1 MKVKIIANGP
11 ICLDTQEAVSVELA
25 GTSES
30 KTGPLFLCRCGQSS
44 TKPFC
49 DGTHRKVKFEGPPA
63 ELDLG

>member
-11 ICLDTQEAVSVELA
+11 ICLDTQDAVSVELQGA
-25 GTSES
+25 SEA
-30 KTGPLFLCRCGQSS
+30 KRGPLFLCRCGHSS

-49 DGTHRKVKFEGPPA
+49 DGTHRKVKFEAIGA

>member
-11 ICLDTQEAVSVELA
+11 ICLDTQQAVSIELA
-25 GTSES
+25 GASEAKS
-30 KTGPLFLCRCGQSS
+30 GPLFLCRCGQSS

-49 DGTHRKVKFEGPPA
+49 DGTHRKVKFEAPPA